1 MPPVSGLL
9 QSFKFKMT
17 SLVIAL
23 VLVAGIGAGG
33 ISLLIADA
41 ELRQVI
47 ARQELAL
54 LTSAAAL
61 IDSDLQHKQLLLA
74 SLTENLPGREPS
86 LDQMQALLE
95 AHDTLRDQFFNV
107 NAFDADGNLVASL
120 RDRRARRINITER
133 KYFQDTM
140 NTREGVISAP
150 FRSAL
155 SGRPVVVLTQ
165 PLRDADGRIIGILL
179 GAIDLLRPSFSAQ
192 LDALRSSA
200 DGYLFLLSDDGT
212 IIHHPNKNLV
222 LEKIDAGAGTP
233 GEAALRGGDGWE
245 DGLLDDGV
253 PTLLVHKR
261 LRQADWTI
269 GLSYPVASAFAPMH
283 DIRLRAFIG
292 AVLLTGLAGLFGWA
306 ITHKL
311 LRPLG
316 KLRRHVEDVGA
327 GRAQIGVFDVARP
340 DEFGHLSRAFYA
352 LSQRREKAELEL
364 HHLATTDVLT
374 GINNRRMFDEFFPK
388 ALARAARAGHQV
400 GLAFL
405 DIDHFKSINDTLGH
419 AAGDAVLVEFARRLK
434 SAVRTTDTVA
444 RLAGDEFVIVFEQ
457 LDSTTEAD
465 LLGRKILDGMQ
476 EPFALGETRRVVTA
490 SVGIALTT
498 DANVGVEEVM
508 RAADLALYGVKAAG
522 RNGFAVNRVGA
533 ERLLR
538 VRAASPRPA

>member
-9 QSFKFKMT
+9 QSFKFKMMA
-17 SLVIAL
+17 LVIAL

-33 ISLLIADA
+33 ISLLIAEA

-47 ARQELAL
+47 ARQELSL

-61 IDSDLQHKQLLLA
+61 IDSDLHNKQLLLA
-74 SLTENLPGREPS
+74 SLTEHLPGREPS
-86 LDQMQALLE
+86 LGQMQALLE

-107 NAFDADGNLVASL
+107 NAFDAEGNLVASL

-150 FRSAL
+150 FRSSL

-165 PLRDADGRIIGILL
+165 PLRDAQGRIVGILL

-222 LEKIDAGAGTP
+222 LEKIDSGPGTP

-283 DIRLRAFIG
+283 DIRLRAFVG
-292 AVLLTGLAGLFGWA
+292 AMLLTGLAGLFGWA
-306 ITHKL
+306 VTQKL

-316 KLRRHVEDVGA
+316 KLRRHLEDVGA
-327 GRAQIGVFDVARP
+327 GRAEIGVFDVDRP
-340 DEFGHLSRAFYA
+340 DEFGHLSRAFHA

-364 HHLATTDVLT
+364 HRLATTDVLT
-374 GINNRRMFDEFFPK
+374 GINNRRMFDGFFPK
-388 ALARAARAGHQV
+388 ALARAARSGQQV

-405 DIDHFKSINDTLGH
+405 DIDHFKLINDTLGH
-419 AAGDAVLVEFARRLK
+419 AAGDAVLIEFAHRLTR
-434 SAVRTTDTVA
+434 AVRSTDTVA

-465 LLGRKILDGMQ
+465 LLGRKILEGMH
-476 EPFALGETRRVVTA
+476 EPFTIGDTRRVVTA

-498 DANVGVEEVM
+498 NANVGVDEVM

-522 RNGFAVNRVGA
+522 RNGFVVNRVGA

-538 VRAASPRPA
+538 VRGGS

>member
-1 MPPVSGLL
+1 LL

-107 NAFDADGNLVASL
+107 NAFDADGNLIASL

>member
-1 MPPVSGLL
+1 LL

-419 AAGDAVLVEFARRLK
+419 ATGDAVLVEFARRLK